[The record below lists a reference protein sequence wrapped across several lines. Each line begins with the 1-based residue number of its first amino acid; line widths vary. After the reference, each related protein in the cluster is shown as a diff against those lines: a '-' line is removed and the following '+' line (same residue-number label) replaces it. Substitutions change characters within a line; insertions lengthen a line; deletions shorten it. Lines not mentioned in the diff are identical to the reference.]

1 MKKKQ
6 FRTVG
11 FDFSVLLGLV
21 GAFAFVGIGIGLYSS
36 VGAFLN
42 LPSFL
47 IVLGGTL
54 CAAMVSFAPS
64 DVVRAFGSVFRLI
77 FGFYQ
82 PAVNVAPSIMR
93 ASDIVHA
100 NGLLS
105 LQKNYMKSISAK
117 SFWAEGLNL
126 MIDGMTGSECEQIMR
141 SRMMNKYSSRM
152 NGVSFLNKMAEIAP
166 AMGLIG
172 TLIGLVQMLST
183 MSDPSTIGPAM
194 AVAMLTTFYGA
205 LFAYLFCLPLASRLE
220 QYAENQLA
228 QNQLCLVG
236 FKAVDSAQNPRKTQ
250 MELNA
255 LLPAEYQLNY
265 FEG

>member
-1 MKKKQ
+1 MSKKILKTS
-6 FRTVG
+6 R
-11 FDFSVLLGLV
+11 FDFSVLFGLL
-21 GAFAFVGIGIGLYSS
+21 GAFSFVAVGIGLYSS
-36 VGAFLN
+36 IVAFLN
-42 LPSFL
+42 LSALL
-47 IVLGGTL
+47 IVFGGTL
-54 CAAMVSFAPS
+54 CAAMVSFSPT
-64 DVVRAFGSVFRLI
+64 DVFRAFSSITKLI
-77 FGFYQ
+77 FGVSGQ
-82 PAVNVAPSIMR
+82 NSNVAAFIMR
-93 ASDIVHA
+93 ASDIVHT

-105 LQKNYMKSISAK
+105 LQKNYMKTIPAK
-117 SFWAEGLNL
+117 SFWADGLNL

-141 SRMMNKYSSRM
+141 SRMMNMYAVQM
-152 NGVSFLNKMAEIAP
+152 NAVSFLNKMAEIAP

-183 MSDPSTIGPAM
+183 LSDPSAIGPAM

-205 LFAYLFCLPLASRLE
+205 IFAYLFCLPLASRLE
-220 QYAENQLA
+220 QVAEVNLS

-255 LLPAEYQLNY
+255 LLPIEKQLNY

>member
-1 MKKKQ
+1 MQKKVL
-6 FRTVG
+6 RSNR
-11 FDFSVLLGLV
+11 FDFSVLFGLL
-21 GAFAFVGIGIGLYSS
+21 GAFAFVAVGIGLYSS
-36 VGAFLN
+36 IVAFLN
-42 LPSFL
+42 LSAL
-47 IVLGGTL
+47 MIVFGGTL
-54 CAAMVSFAPS
+54 CAAMVSFSPT
-64 DVVRAFGSVFRLI
+64 DVFRAFASIFKLI
-77 FGFYQ
+77 FGVSGQNSNIGSF
-82 PAVNVAPSIMR
+82 IMR
-93 ASDIVHA
+93 ASDIVHT

-105 LQKNYMKSISAK
+105 LQKNYMKSIPAK
-117 SFWAEGLNL
+117 SFWADGLNL

-141 SRMMNKYSSRM
+141 SRMMNIYATQM

-183 MSDPSTIGPAM
+183 LSDPSAIGPAM

-220 QYAENQLA
+220 QVAEANLA

-236 FKAVDSAQNPRKTQ
+236 FKAVDSGQNPRKTQ

-255 LLPAEYQLNY
+255 LLPIEKQLNY

>member
-1 MKKKQ
+1 MNKKIL
-6 FRTVG
+6 RANRL
-11 FDFSVLLGLV
+11 DFSVLFGLV
-21 GAFAFVGIGIGLYSS
+21 GAFAFVIIGIGLYSS
-36 VGAFLN
+36 ITAFLN
-42 LPSFL
+42 LSALL
-47 IVLGGTL
+47 IVFGGTL
-54 CAAMVSFAPS
+54 CAAMVSFSPADVLRALGSIARLILGFSNSNS
-64 DVVRAFGSVFRLI
+64 DVAS
-77 FGFYQ
+77 
-82 PAVNVAPSIMR
+82 AIMR
-93 ASDIVHA
+93 ASDIVHT

-105 LQKNYMKSISAK
+105 LQKNYMKSIPAK
-117 SFWAEGLNL
+117 SFWSDGLNL

-141 SRMMNKYSSRM
+141 SRMMNMYAVQM

-183 MSDPSTIGPAM
+183 LSDPSAIGPAM

-220 QYAENQLA
+220 QVAEVNLA
-228 QNQLCLVG
+228 QNQLCLIG
-236 FKAVDSAQNPRKTQ
+236 FKAVDNAQNPRKTQ

-255 LLPAEYQLNY
+255 LLSAENQLNY